1 MGTGAKEYLIAGALC
16 SVFIL
21 HPISEKTWVFKM
33 SSNDAALIVF
43 SPFESMEVAMWYV
56 IW

>member
-1 MGTGAKEYLIAGALC
+1 MGTRAKEYLIAGALC

-21 HPISEKTWVFKM
+21 LPISEKTWVFKM